1 MSRHLRSP
9 IPNAR
14 GMALVAVL
22 WIVAALSILVTGVVQ
37 AQRNEIRVVS
47 SARHAVQASAQGQA
61 AMQLVLQALAARTQP
76 VARLERV
83 PVAFGGQAME
93 VEVMPLN
100 GLIDLN
106 RAPAPLLAVLFEVG
120 GQLDP
125 DRASALAQAVVA
137 ARVPVPGAPAGPRF
151 EAVEDLLQLPGVDYD
166 LYARLTRLV
175 TTDSA
180 GSGRVNAMAA
190 PAEVLR
196 VLSRGDAGLAERI
209 AAARDAG
216 QAGVDT
222 TALPAAF
229 LDNAAATRFRLVARV
244 AMGDGRRLASTRLV
258 DLGRVGRDGVPWRV
272 FHAEEQFEPM
282 PATMN

>member
-1 MSRHLRSP
+1 
-9 IPNAR
+9 
-14 GMALVAVL
+14 
-22 WIVAALSILVTGVVQ
+22 
-37 AQRNEIRVVS
+37 
-47 SARHAVQASAQGQA
+47 
-61 AMQLVLQALAARTQP
+61 VLQAMAARTQP

-83 PVAFGGQAME
+83 PVAFGGQGIE

-106 RAPAPLLAVLFEVG
+106 RAPTSLLAVLFEVA
-120 GQLDP
+120 GQLEP
-125 DRASALAQAVVA
+125 QRASGLARAVA
-137 ARVPVPGAPAGPRF
+137 TARIPVPGTAAGPRF

-196 VLSRGDAGLAERI
+196 VLSQGDAGLAERI
-209 AAARDAG
+209 AASRDAG
-216 QAGVDT
+216 NAGVDT

-244 AMGDGRRLASTRLV
+244 ALGDGRRLASMRLV
-258 DLGRVGRDGVPWRV
+258 DMGRVGRDGVPWRV